1 MSDSSGD
8 GLSLVLCFPHR
19 GRTIG
24 GYNKEKNLLDT
35 LEQDGKQR
43 APGMVNLTHENSG
56 FTVFFWGGCSLGCA
70 VGYRGILTHIF
81 LGLKA
86 PTRCGTCIEP

>member
-56 FTVFFWGGCSLGCA
+56 FTF
-70 VGYRGILTHIF
+70 F
-81 LGLKA
+81 LGGMFTGMCSGISWNIDSYFSGVESTNQMWDLY
-86 PTRCGTCIEP
+86 

>member
-1 MSDSSGD
+1 MSESSGD
-8 GLSLVLCFPHR
+8 GFNRFLQR

-35 LEQDGKQR
+35 LEQDGKQW

-56 FTVFFWGGCSLGCA
+56 FTG
-70 VGYRGILTHIF
+70 
-81 LGLKA
+81 
-86 PTRCGTCIEP
+86 